1 MAISGGVWTILHVG
15 DQWSWAHHPRPA
27 LRQSIWAIVVVF
39 LLPFIYCYAR
49 LPIMHVIY
57 QNSFSLLLSMYFV
70 LRELVSF
77 GFELFLAFVGSRNIF
92 QEHKAI

>member
-1 MAISGGVWTILHVG
+1 
-15 DQWSWAHHPRPA
+15 
-27 LRQSIWAIVVVF
+27 
-39 LLPFIYCYAR
+39 
-49 LPIMHVIY
+49 MHVIY